1 MALPP
6 VKICVHCPSFPQ
18 LAFTLFPA
26 GMMQQDRII
35 QTSQNSFLQSHS
47 VFNLTLE
54 RSPSYC
60 IHYKHT
66 VKVNFVQYHPFKL
79 FLISHPATTPNWNFS
94 LTYKLIA
101 MWYLL
106 FTLRLIWWESRRV
119 WPDIQMGNGDE
130 LMPRTHMILLKV
142 TLAIS
147 RQKY

>member
-18 LAFTLFPA
+18 LAFAISLA

-66 VKVNFVQYHPFKL
+66 VKVNFCSISSFQALFDLTPSHHAYLKLLSHVQTDCNVIFIIYIKNHL
-79 FLISHPATTPNWNFS
+79 MGREESMARHSNGQWRRINAANSHDP
-94 LTYKLIA
+94 L
-101 MWYLL
+101 
-106 FTLRLIWWESRRV
+106 
-119 WPDIQMGNGDE
+119 
-130 LMPRTHMILLKV
+130 
-142 TLAIS
+142 
-147 RQKY
+147 